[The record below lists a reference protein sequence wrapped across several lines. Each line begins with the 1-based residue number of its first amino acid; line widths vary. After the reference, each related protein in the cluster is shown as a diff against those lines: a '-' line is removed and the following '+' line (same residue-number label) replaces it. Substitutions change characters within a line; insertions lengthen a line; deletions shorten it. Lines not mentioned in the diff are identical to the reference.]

1 MPSGS
6 KHKFLVE
13 SALLTHGL
21 YSVSDAEIRHELAPL
36 APLIAYLQD
45 GQVIFGDVEK
55 YLAFRGEAQA
65 YPRID
70 CFALDKARE
79 EGVSAALTASG
90 TMAAAREQGI
100 GLVISCGIGGIG
112 HNVGDESFCPDLPA
126 LADLGVTLLATAFKD
141 MIDLEASFDWLKARG
156 VKTYGV
162 DTNQADGYLFRLE
175 PHALDGVYDGQE
187 DARLILQPIPEATRL
202 SEAGWLETGI
212 AAGEKAFAFGQA
224 YHPAVNR
231 TFDKLSEGESSR
243 MQLKALARNVAL
255 ANSWT

>member
-1 MPSGS
+1 MLSGS

-21 YSVSDAEIRHELAPL
+21 YSVSDDEIRHELAPL

-45 GQVIFGDVEK
+45 GQVILGDVEQ
-55 YLAFRGEAQA
+55 YLTFRGKAQA
-65 YPRID
+65 FPRID
-70 CFALDKARE
+70 CFSLEKARE
-79 EGVSAALTASG
+79 NGTSAALTASG
-90 TMAAAREQGI
+90 TMAVAKERGI

-126 LADLGVTLLATAFKD
+126 LADIGVTLLATAFKD

-162 DTNQADGYLFRLE
+162 DTDLADGYLFRLK
-175 PHALDGVYDGQE
+175 PYAIDGVYGGQE
-187 DARLILQPIPEATRL
+187 DARLILQPIPLTTRL
-202 SEAGWLETGI
+202 SSDDWLETGI
-212 AAGEKAFAFGQA
+212 AAGEKAFAAGQA

-231 TFDKLSEGESSR
+231 TFDKLSNGESSR
-243 MQLKALARNVAL
+243 MQLKALARNVEL
-255 ANSWT
+255 AKRWT